1 MAIFKFRADNAAPPP
16 SSTLL
21 VNNAL
26 YDTTVFSAEPVN
38 GDGIIDTIS
47 QFQLFG
53 NEIIKNSY
61 LYQKI
66 PFCILK
72 EYDLITNSTA
82 SQLLYYLK
90 SIGINNTASAVA
102 EGVST
107 GVSNI
112 SEFIQRLIP
121 DSARQLGASVG
132 NSIKD
137 TVGNFVDLNNLSNV
151 SDKIFQPIGEILKQN
166 EPFTGSLT
174 PYQNLYIRKPTNFK
188 YILPYYNDNK
198 KTVTTN
204 FADSQTGLLQGSLF
218 QKASEGVKGMYEQVA
233 KNLLAAAPGAYIE
246 QPKFFSPSSGES
258 FQIQFNLINTVDG
271 AKIQDH
277 FDFLFLL
284 AFQNLPYRR
293 DIATV
298 SLPKIYTFIVPGEIY
313 LPYAYISSMTID
325 FVGNRRMLNLIHP
338 KTVISGDASPTKCI
352 VPDVYRVNITIT
364 SLTTNAANF
373 MIADELFKIDNTID
387 NPILEVVPRD
397 PANESLPR
405 YRSSNQQQPPP
416 EPPTPTPTPS
426 QPPTIPII
434 PQVFSP
440 LL

>member
-1 MAIFKFRADNAAPPP
+1 MAIFKFRADNTASPP
-16 SSTLL
+16 SSTPL
-21 VNNAL
+21 VNNVL

-53 NEIIKNSY
+53 NEIIKNTY

-72 EYDLITNSTA
+72 EYDLVTNSTA

-90 SIGINNTASAVA
+90 SIGLNNTATAVTDS
-102 EGVST
+102 VT
-107 GVSNI
+107 NI
-112 SEFIQRLIP
+112 SEYVQKLIP
-121 DSARQLGASVG
+121 NSARQFGANVS

-137 TVGNFVDLNNLSNV
+137 TVGNFVDLNNLSNI

-198 KTVTTN
+198 KSITTN

-218 QKASEGVKGMYEQVA
+218 QKASEGIKGMYEMVA

-246 QPKFFSPSSGES
+246 QPKFFSPASGES
-258 FQIQFNLINTVDG
+258 FNIQFNLINTVDG
-271 AKIQDH
+271 TKIQDH

-298 SLPKIYTFIVPGEIY
+298 ALPKIYTFIIPGEIY
-313 LPYAYISSMTID
+313 LPYAYISNMTID
-325 FVGNRRMLNLIHP
+325 FIGNRRILNLIHP
-338 KTVISGDASPTKCI
+338 KTTIGGDTSPTKCI
-352 VPDVYRVNITIT
+352 VPDVYKVNITVT

-387 NPILEVVPRD
+387 NPLLEVTPRD

-405 YRSSNQQQPPP
+405 YRSSNQQQLPP
-416 EPPTPTPTPS
+416 EPLPTPS
-426 QPPTIPII
+426 TPPSAPIIPLINIPTIP
-434 PQVFSP
+434 
-440 LL
+440 LT